1 MSQGLARFKVIG
13 QLGRGGMAEVYIC
26 RLQGIGGFEKEVVVK
41 RIVPERADDPDFL
54 KMFLDEARVGA
65 NLNHPNIV
73 QVFEIGE
80 DDGLPYIA
88 MEYVKGVTLGMII
101 RQLRHKKGLVHYGH
115 AARMIAGIC
124 EGLDYA
130 HNAVNA
136 DGEPLRLVHRD
147 VSPGNIVISRE
158 GVPKLLD
165 FGVAKAAGRLSET
178 QAGTIKGKI
187 AYMAPEQVSQGTL
200 DHRADIFS
208 LGVCLY
214 ELTVGRNP
222 FRGPDQNDVAVLK
235 NVIHGVFLKPSQVIP
250 DYPPALEQI
259 VLHAIEQDVHKRCV
273 SARDLRDRLEG
284 FLASSDQYTSTNRSV
299 AIWLRDLFTDFNQ
312 LTTTGSLQAFTGT
325 PQTGRGDPKGLF
337 STGTQ
342 TPSGPST
349 SSPSSSTRQLRKSSP
364 EFAQIT
370 GGEEQ
375 RTSPAPAPMLLEPK
389 GSGWKWGALAVVALV
404 AAGVWWTSM
413 RPVPVAPVVQ
423 TPVQPAPPPTGTDDD
438 SARTYLEGAETL
450 AKEKR
455 FELAAEVLGKAS
467 KLQIKS
473 ADLNIRMARL
483 SDVIVMGGILKKASS
498 FLKDK
503 DYRRAIDASKAA
515 LDRDSENADAIKILS
530 MARTGLQ
537 PTEVERTG
545 GKAKERAH
553 DGTLTITTTPPAMV
567 YVDDEPL
574 GRSPITRHPI
584 TAGFHTVQVRA
595 QGHQPN
601 TSKIKVASGQAVSL
615 VVPLA
620 IWTAGS
626 RAGSDED
633 GPPPFRLPT
642 PASPRSGIPA
652 SPTES
657 PPAPETTTP
666 SAGSPSTPAA
676 RASAPSTQPRSP
688 SGSVGALPPRSS
700 APTTIPT
707 PEPST
712 APTPSS
718 SPSATGAAAK
728 PALPSGQA
736 APQVHSSGPFMSVMP
751 KSPIPKPTLPRDHN
765 ARTAEQVARVC
776 QLVEA
781 AVVSQGGV
789 SPEFARGITGP
800 LRRAVGASGEM
811 YGVAMYYFIIR
822 EASLRHDSKVASE
835 NLAAAQGNGFLLKL
849 KNLPG
854 NDRDL

>member
-130 HNAVNA
+130 HNALNA

-147 VSPGNIVISRE
+147 VSPGNIVVSRE

-284 FLASSDQYTSTNRSV
+284 FLASSEEYSSTNRTV
-299 AIWLRDLFTDFNQ
+299 ALWLRELFTDFNQ

-325 PQTGRGDPKGLF
+325 PATGRADPRGLF
-337 STGTQ
+337 SMASQ
-342 TPSGPST
+342 T
-349 SSPSSSTRQLRKSSP
+349 PSSSTRQLRKSSP
-364 EFAQIT
+364 EFAQVAGQDEVKT
-370 GGEEQ
+370 N
-375 RTSPAPAPMLLEPK
+375 PAPPQLLLEKK
-389 GSGWKWGALAVVALV
+389 GSGWKWAAVALV
-404 AAGVWWTSM
+404 AIVAAGAWWSSTRSTSIT
-413 RPVPVAPVVQ
+413 PVTQ
-423 TPVQPAPPPTGTDDD
+423 TPVLPAPSAGGTDDD
-438 SARTYLEGAETL
+438 SARTYLEGADTL

-483 SDVIVMGGILKKASS
+483 SDVIVMGGILKKATS
-498 FLKDK
+498 FLKEK
-503 DYRRAIDASKAA
+503 DWRRAIDASKAA
-515 LDRDSENADAIKILS
+515 LDRDSENAEAIKILT

-537 PTEVERTG
+537 PTEVERG
-545 GKAKERAH
+545 GKARERAH
-553 DGTLTITTTPPAMV
+553 DGTVTITTTPPAMV

-574 GRSPITRHPI
+574 GRSPITRHAI
-584 TAGFHTVQVRA
+584 TAGYHTVQVRA
-595 QGHQPN
+595 QGYPPS

-620 IWTAGS
+620 SWSAAGRS
-626 RAGSDED
+626 AGSDEESAT
-633 GPPPFRLPT
+633 PFRLSPSGSGRS
-642 PASPRSGIPA
+642 ASNTIPA

-657 PPAPETTTP
+657 PPGETAPGT
-666 SAGSPSTPAA
+666 GSTSTPAA
-676 RASAPSTQPRSP
+676 RLGSSASTQFRAP

-712 APTPSS
+712 SPTPSS
-718 SPSATGAAAK
+718 SSTSVAAK
-728 PALPSGQA
+728 PASPLAQA
-736 APQVHSSGPFMSVMP
+736 APQIRNSGPVVSVMP
-751 KSPIPKPTLPRDHN
+751 KSPIPKPTLPRDHV

-781 AVVSQGGV
+781 AAVSQGGV
-789 SPEFARGITGP
+789 SPEFARGITGS
-800 LRRAVGASGEM
+800 LRRALGGGGEM

-822 EASLRHDSKVASE
+822 EASLQHDSKTAAE
-835 NLAAAQGNGFLLKL
+835 NLAAAQSNGFLLKL